1 MEIRLP
7 GWLWGWSIRLWG
19 DGRASGGS
27 NLSYPLAR
35 DWCDSHWG
43 TRLLELRD
51 PDGQTIIVQHPG
63 A

>member
-1 MEIRLP
+1 MTEGVEYVYRETHDW
-7 GWLWGWSIRLWG
+7 GKTVKFWLEFG
-19 DGRASGGS
+19 
-27 NLSYPLAR
+27 YELAR

-51 PDGQTIIVQHPG
+51 PDGRTIIVQHPG